1 MSNYLVLLSCSCPV
15 FLVGCCPCLQEHCLA
30 ASGWLSIDLLRPSG
44 GKGPPEIPA
53 TACCSQQGQLWGQVR
68 LLGAL
73 IGQSLN
79 APKDGDCRTSLDNLL
94 HCLAVLRGSK
104 FLHMSSYVMVSVM
117 PIVFCPPCGALW
129 RACFHGSTG
138 VSAGGPLLGPPEAVS
153 SLGWRSFIPSVSPHR
168 ALTV

>member
-1 MSNYLVLLSCSCPV
+1 MLS
-15 FLVGCCPCLQEHCLA
+15 L
-30 ASGWLSIDLLRPSG
+30 PSG
-44 GKGPPEIPA
+44 ALPGSIWLTQHRLTETFRWEGTPRDPCYSLLF
-53 TACCSQQGQLWGQVR
+53 TAGAALRSGQAAWGFNRSVFKCPQGWRLQNLSGQSAALLGCSQREQISPYV
-68 LLGAL
+68 
-73 IGQSLN
+73 
-79 APKDGDCRTSLDNLL
+79 
-94 HCLAVLRGSK
+94 
-104 FLHMSSYVMVSVM
+104 MSYVMVSVM